1 MMMTDEESLARIF
14 ESRQQYKEGKYKMLE
29 ELA

>member
-14 ESRQQYKEGKYKMLE
+14 ESGRKYKEGKYKTLE
-29 ELA
+29 ELS